1 MHAAGFGLGQHPQF
15 PQYAPPVGGPA
26 DPAAAAVAAG
36 GQPGMAD
43 PAQIQQLVQL
53 LGAKMLPKQ
62 TAVVECPKS
71 MVGRVI
77 GKGGETIKS
86 LQQYT
91 GAMIQVGAGAAGLG
105 LAVAVSKGSGGCA
118 MGPSPDAA
126 VAAHADM
133 AQWLRTC
140 IVRLITQFL
149 LPASPCRLTS
159 RPTPRA

>member
-15 PQYAPPVGGPA
+15 PQYVPPVGGPA
-26 DPAAAAVAAG
+26 DPTAVAAG
-36 GQPGMAD
+36 AQPGMAD

-91 GAMIQVGAGAAGLG
+91 GAMIQVGGGAGKRDWVRGGLVESPRPGAA
-105 LAVAVSKGSGGCA
+105 A
-118 MGPSPDAA
+118 
-126 VAAHADM
+126 
-133 AQWLRTC
+133 
-140 IVRLITQFL
+140 
-149 LPASPCRLTS
+149 
-159 RPTPRA
+159 PRARPPNLRQLTRR

>member
-1 MHAAGFGLGQHPQF
+1 MHASQFGLSQHPQF
-15 PQYAPPVGGPA
+15 PQYLPAPHPQQL
-26 DPAAAAVAAG
+26 DPSQHQQG
-36 GQPGMAD
+36 QGQGQPQQQQGQPGMAD

-91 GAMIQVGAGAAGLG
+91 GAMIQVG
-105 LAVAVSKGSGGCA
+105 GCRVPR
-118 MGPSPDAA
+118 GPG
-126 VAAHADM
+126 
-133 AQWLRTC
+133 
-140 IVRLITQFL
+140 
-149 LPASPCRLTS
+149 
-159 RPTPRA
+159 